1 MIKYVLDSYLWSKFI
16 LETILVFMMSLIHNM
31 GHYTRTRTKFANTMT
46 EQKSLFIKYRTK
58 AIFSQNQKE
67 LQQNLLFEKHYQKN
81 HQCISQTLTRVS
93 SLQNRLQTRDWRKEE
108 WRGILN
114 VMELT
119 KFRTPKGSVRVKLSS
134 SFQTGFKQLLIT
146 LVFAVW
152 YSLVTFWG

>member
-1 MIKYVLDSYLWSKFI
+1 
-16 LETILVFMMSLIHNM
+16 MMSLIHNM

-93 SLQNRLQTRDWRKEE
+93 SLQNRLQTRD
-108 WRGILN
+108 
-114 VMELT
+114 
-119 KFRTPKGSVRVKLSS
+119 
-134 SFQTGFKQLLIT
+134 
-146 LVFAVW
+146 
-152 YSLVTFWG
+152 